1 VRHDPRDLSRVFVPS
16 PAAPPFPPGFRLLSE
31 PLHGSSSEPSEIRTI
46 EKILRQQSASRN
58 R

>member
-46 EKILRQQSASRN
+46 EKILRQQ
-58 R
+58 